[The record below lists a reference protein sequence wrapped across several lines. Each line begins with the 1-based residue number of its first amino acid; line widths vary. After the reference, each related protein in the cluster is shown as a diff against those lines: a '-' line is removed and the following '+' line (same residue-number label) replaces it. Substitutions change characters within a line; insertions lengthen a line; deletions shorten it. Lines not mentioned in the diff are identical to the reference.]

1 MKYEGIIKPYIEQLT
16 AEEAAMLQ
24 RYGRTMGTKICYALR
39 HNPRKLQL
47 DMQKKGAWVD
57 AIQLISRFNARY
69 TDKPFYL
76 NLPVLLELV
85 RTDGKQRYGVK
96 KQGNQLFIRCNQ
108 GHSIPWI
115 EMEYQVMQPPEYLYH
130 GTSWGFMSS
139 IQAEG
144 LKPMERQ
151 MVHLSWDVETA
162 RQVGGRK
169 KRYGDIA
176 ILRIAAQKRWQDGG
190 MFYLSENN
198 IWLADKI
205 EAKYLQVME

>member
-1 MKYEGIIKPYIEQLT
+1 
-16 AEEAAMLQ
+16 
-24 RYGRTMGTKICYALR
+24 
-39 HNPRKLQL
+39 
-47 DMQKKGAWVD
+47 
-57 AIQLISRFNARY
+57 
-69 TDKPFYL
+69 
-76 NLPVLLELV
+76 
-85 RTDGKQRYGVK
+85 
-96 KQGNQLFIRCNQ
+96 
-108 GHSIPWI
+108 
-115 EMEYQVMQPPEYLYH
+115 MQPPEYLYH

-151 MVHLSWDVETA
+151 KVHLSWDVETA

-205 EAKYLQVME
+205 EVKYLQVME

>member
-24 RYGRTMGTKICYALR
+24 RYGRIMGTKICYALR

-69 TDKPFYL
+69 TDKSFYL
-76 NLPVLLELV
+76 NLPVLMELV

-130 GTSWGFMSS
+130 GTSGGFMSS
-139 IQAEG
+139 SQAEG

-205 EAKYLQVME
+205 EVKYLQVME

>member
-57 AIQLISRFNARY
+57 AIQLISRFNAWY
-69 TDKPFYL
+69 TDKSFYL
-76 NLPVLLELV
+76 NLPVLMELV

-169 KRYGDIA
+169 KR
-176 ILRIAAQKRWQDGG
+176 
-190 MFYLSENN
+190 
-198 IWLADKI
+198 
-205 EAKYLQVME
+205 

>member
-24 RYGRTMGTKICYALR
+24 RYGRTMGTTICYALR

-69 TDKPFYL
+69 TDKSFHL
-76 NLPVLLELV
+76 NLPVLMELV

-139 IQAEG
+139 IQADG

-205 EAKYLQVME
+205 EVKYLQVME